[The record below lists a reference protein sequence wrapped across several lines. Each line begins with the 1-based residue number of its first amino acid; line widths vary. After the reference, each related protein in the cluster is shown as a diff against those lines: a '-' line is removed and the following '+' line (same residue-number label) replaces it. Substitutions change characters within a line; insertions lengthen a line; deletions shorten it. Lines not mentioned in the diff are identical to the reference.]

1 MHDWQ
6 LQVVS
11 QAAMVQLL
19 TQNLLLEGT
28 TEACEEAL
36 QMAQQLCDSLAHVR
50 QETLEGNNE
59 QGERVT

>member
-6 LQVVS
+6 GDVAS
-11 QAAMVQLL
+11 QAGMVQLL